1 MGGQVKYGG
10 KDMPAPELSAN
21 EFKPEPSDRE
31 SEAGRRDS
39 QVLSPLTSSAGVF
52 DRLDAEISAVEAEL
66 AATQSR
72 LAKLRSAREV
82 LAEYHGPAT
91 FVPTNKRRVP
101 PAREESQR
109 ETSRVTLQERIEKA
123 LSEGSIRRGEILNRV
138 LATGAKTTEAAI
150 TTTLSRMHTRGDVTN
165 VDGNWSIS
173 PQRRAKLAS
182 GHGRKR

>member
-1 MGGQVKYGG
+1 
-10 KDMPAPELSAN
+10 MPALELSAN
-21 EFKPEPSDRE
+21 ESKPEVGRKE
-31 SEAGRRDS
+31 SEAGRRES
-39 QVLSPLTSSAGVF
+39 QALTPATSSAGVF

-66 AATQSR
+66 VATQSR
-72 LAKLRSAREV
+72 LTKLRSAREV

-91 FVPTNKRRVP
+91 FVSTSKRRTP

-123 LSEGSIRRGEILNRV
+123 LSEGPIRRGELLSRV
-138 LATGAKTTEAAI
+138 LAAGARTTEAAI

-165 VDGNWSIS
+165 VDGNWSVS

-182 GHGRKR
+182 SHGRRL